1 MILSRGKTI
10 IQRRTIA
17 TTKYSRKING
27 ASQHVTPVC
36 SISSSSST
44 SSSSLPL
51 SFTVDDRHRHQQR
64 SGALSPFTT
73 TRNFSAATEKKE
85 KSQTSSSSSR
95 DTETTNE
102 TETAEEES
110 LKDTVR
116 RMQREKSGGDDATD
130 ERVNDFMRQASD
142 FWSTATEEVGQT
154 WNELLRSGERKD
166 INKKIGHPQDTM
178 DGDTEY
184 SGPVS
189 IMVIDESENLT
200 AWERM
205 QKRLTDAPVIQGK

>member
-1 MILSRGKTI
+1 
-10 IQRRTIA
+10 
-17 TTKYSRKING
+17 
-27 ASQHVTPVC
+27 
-36 SISSSSST
+36 
-44 SSSSLPL
+44 
-51 SFTVDDRHRHQQR
+51 
-64 SGALSPFTT
+64 
-73 TRNFSAATEKKE
+73 
-85 KSQTSSSSSR
+85 
-95 DTETTNE
+95 
-102 TETAEEES
+102 
-110 LKDTVR
+110 
-116 RMQREKSGGDDATD
+116 
-130 ERVNDFMRQASD
+130 MRQASD